1 MRKPFITV
9 RLAHGMLGALLVS
22 TCACS
27 GTKWTEVEK
36 DSIRIVTQQEGA
48 TLGYS
53 ANSGVRLLTVDGY
66 AFKDQNRNGL
76 LDPYEDWRLTPEE
89 RAVDLAGQLST
100 EEIAGLMLYSA
111 HQSIPGASK
120 GFGAS
125 TYNGKSFDESG
136 AQPSDLSDAQRKFLT
151 EDNVRHVLVTRV
163 QSPEVAAR
171 WNNNVQ
177 ALVEGIGHGIPANN
191 SSDPRHGTVADTEYN
206 FGSGGQISLWPG
218 SLGLAATFRP
228 EMMRRFGE
236 IASAEYRALGIAT
249 ALSPQVDM
257 ATEPRWSRVSGTFG
271 EDPDLVTD
279 MSRAYVDGFQTSTG
293 GKEIRDGWGYESVNA
308 MVKHW
313 PGGGPGEAG
322 RDAHYGYGKYAVYP
336 GKNIEEQKKP
346 FVEGAF
352 KLDGAT
358 GKASAVMP
366 YYTISVGLNPDGA
379 DIANSY
385 NRYLITDQLR
395 EKYGYDGVVCTDW
408 GITGDETGIETFA
421 GKPWGAE
428 ELSVAERHYRI
439 LMAGVD
445 QFGGNNDKGPVL
457 EAYKMGVEEMG
468 EPAMRER
475 FETSAVRLL
484 LNIFRTG
491 LFENPYL
498 DPAESQ
504 KIVGNPDFM
513 KEAYDAQLASVVM
526 LKNKGNALPMSKE
539 MKVYI
544 PKRYYPEVVGFFGTT
559 SEAHRDDPVNLD
571 LVRKYFTVV
580 DNPDEADFAIV
591 FMTSPNSGTGYDK
604 SDREKGGNGY
614 MPISLQ
620 YNDYTATY
628 ARNPSLAGGD
638 PFENFTNRSYKGKS
652 VKTANKQDML
662 SVLETKAKMKGKPVI
677 VSLEMDKPTIISEFE
692 GSADAILV
700 NFGVQNQA
708 VLDIISGKAEPSA
721 LLPLQMPADM
731 RIVEEQFEDVPRDMR
746 CYTDSEGHLYD
757 FAFGMNWKGVIDD
770 ERVTKYK

>member
-1 MRKPFITV
+1 MHTLKNVAPVIWIIIAV
-9 RLAHGMLGALLVS
+9 LVL
-22 TCACS
+22 C
-27 GTKWTEVEK
+27 
-36 DSIRIVTQQEGA
+36 
-48 TLGYS
+48 
-53 ANSGVRLLTVDGY
+53 
-66 AFKDQNRNGL
+66 
-76 LDPYEDWRLTPEE
+76 
-89 RAVDLAGQLST
+89 
-100 EEIAGLMLYSA
+100 AGLILIFNTTLA
-111 HQSIPGASK
+111 WSIIEWS
-120 GFGAS
+120 
-125 TYNGKSFDESG
+125 
-136 AQPSDLSDAQRKFLT
+136 
-151 EDNVRHVLVTRV
+151 
-163 QSPEVAAR
+163 VAALILA
-171 WNNNVQ
+171 VG
-177 ALVEGIGHGIPANN
+177 LIYLFSVFIK
-191 SSDPRHGTVADTEYN
+191 TTE
-206 FGSGGQISLWPG
+206 QKLK
-218 SLGLAATFRP
+218 
-228 EMMRRFGE
+228 
-236 IASAEYRALGIAT
+236 ALGIG
-249 ALSPQVDM
+249 ALCVLGSAALFAM
-257 ATEPRWSRVSGTFG
+257 PRLIGGTFG
-271 EDPDLVTD
+271 LV
-279 MSRAYVDGFQTSTG
+279 S
-293 GKEIRDGWGYESVNA
+293 
-308 MVKHW
+308 
-313 PGGGPGEAG
+313 
-322 RDAHYGYGKYAVYP
+322 AVLAIII
-336 GKNIEEQKKP
+336 GLLVLLN
-346 FVEGAF
+346 AF
-352 KLDGAT
+352 KL
-358 GKASAVMP
+358 
-366 YYTISVGLNPDGA
+366 
-379 DIANSY
+379 
-385 NRYLITDQLR
+385 RR
-395 EKYGYDGVVCTDW
+395 DGVVCTDW

-468 EPAMRER
+468 EPAMSER

-544 PKRYYPEVVGFFGTT
+544 PKRYYPAVVGFFGTT

-677 VSLEMDKPTIISEFE
+677 VSLEMDKPTIMSEFE

-731 RIVEEQFEDVPRDMR
+731 RIVEEQFEDVPRDMK